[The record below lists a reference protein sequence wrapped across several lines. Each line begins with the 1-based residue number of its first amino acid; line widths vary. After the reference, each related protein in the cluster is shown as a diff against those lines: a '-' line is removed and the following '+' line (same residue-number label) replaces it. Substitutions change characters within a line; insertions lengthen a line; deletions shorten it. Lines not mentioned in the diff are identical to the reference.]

1 MANKRRDSGRET
13 FWRDAIARQRASGL
27 SVRAFCQQEKLT
39 KSNFYA
45 WQRTIKERDDEAKQ
59 RSSAV
64 KANKNSPAFVPALI
78 TSDPPLETTLV
89 IRLAS
94 GRELRVPESIS
105 PAWLG
110 QVVRVLDPQVL
121 DERVER

>member
-1 MANKRRDSGRET
+1 MANKQLGSGREA

-27 SVRAFCQQEKLT
+27 GVSVFCQQEKLT
-39 KSNFYA
+39 KSSFYA
-45 WQRTIKERDDEAKQ
+45 WRQTIKERDDEAKQ

-64 KANKNSPAFVPALI
+64 HVTKNSPAFVPALI
-78 TSDPPLETTLV
+78 TGEPPSEAALV
-89 IRLAS
+89 IRLAC
-94 GRELRVPESIS
+94 GRELRVPESVS